1 MVPWY
6 TDTSSSSNALTKLT
20 VAFVTKQYLVERV
33 QTGVRLEKRLLQVLK
48 ALAQYHNVSLGDLIE
63 GIVLHAFE
71 GKSALGPESQQRVA
85 ALKRVYGLD
94 LDADASH
101 QLYEVEASAPAPK
114 TAPTSAA
121 PTSKRKRVAA
131 R

>member
-1 MVPWY
+1 M
-6 TDTSSSSNALTKLT
+6 L
-20 VAFVTKQYLVERV
+20 VTKKYLIERV

-48 ALAQYHNVSLGDLIE
+48 ALAQYHNVSLGDLLE

-71 GKSALGPESQQRVA
+71 GRSALGPESQQRVA
-85 ALKRVYGLD
+85 VLKSVYGLD

-101 QLYEVEASAPAPK
+101 QLYEVEASAQTPQS
-114 TAPTSAA
+114 TPTSAA
-121 PTSKRKRVAA
+121 PATKRKRAV